1 MPGSGWFKIV
11 HYSLGWLKWS
21 SDAWFRMVQDISVQF
36 RMIHV
41 EFGIPGSGWFKIV
54 QYSLGWFKYTL
65 EYLVQDS
72 SR

>member
-11 HYSLGWLKWS
+11 QYILGWLKWS